1 MKTITGMGGWSRY
14 GALRRPPPF
23 PHRSD
28 AGPPPVP
35 RRSSDRSPTRPPAR
49 VAHLTPWD
57 LGPTV
62 RDRPLVAHTRGTPV
76 IRRMRGVRHVSN
88 ETTQQG
94 AEQDEA
100 VYTSVSNPR
109 RVRL

>member
-1 MKTITGMGGWSRY
+1 MITS
-14 GALRRPPPF
+14 
-23 PHRSD
+23 
-28 AGPPPVP
+28 
-35 RRSSDRSPTRPPAR
+35 
-49 VAHLTPWD
+49 
-57 LGPTV
+57 
-62 RDRPLVAHTRGTPV
+62 
-76 IRRMRGVRHVSN
+76 RRMNRGGVRVMQN